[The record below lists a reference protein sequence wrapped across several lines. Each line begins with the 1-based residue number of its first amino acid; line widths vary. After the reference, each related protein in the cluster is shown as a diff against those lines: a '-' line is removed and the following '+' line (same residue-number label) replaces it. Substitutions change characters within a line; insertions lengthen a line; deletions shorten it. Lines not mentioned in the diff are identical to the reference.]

1 MEIWRKTTMH
11 DQYCKARCHRQAGFT
26 MVELMIVIAVI
37 AILSAIAVP
46 NIINSLP
53 NYRLKAAAR
62 DMYSNMQKARMQAV
76 KENGNIV
83 VIFDASINPGFYYFD
98 TNNDNAY
105 TPSEY
110 KIDLSTYG
118 SGVDYGTGSAT
129 SNWNGDNCTQATSI
143 TFNSRGTSNS
153 KTVYIQNQNN
163 DICYAITGRSSGSIK
178 LRKYNGRL
186 PFNKSNWN

>member
-1 MEIWRKTTMH
+1 MEIWRKTTMNGL
-11 DQYCKARCHRQAGFT
+11 YCKTNCHRQAGFT

-37 AILSAIAVP
+37 AILTAIAVP
-46 NIINSLP
+46 NIINWLP
-53 NYRLKAAAR
+53 NYRVKAAAR
-62 DMYSNMQKARMQAV
+62 DLFSNMQKARMQAV
-76 KENGNIV
+76 KENKNIV
-83 VIFDASINPGFYYFD
+83 TRFDASINPGFYYFD

-129 SNWNGDNCTQATSI
+129 SNWNGDNCTQAASI

-153 KTVYIQNQNN
+153 RTVYIQNKNK
-163 DICYAITGRSSGSIK
+163 DICYAITPRSSGSIK
-178 LRKYNGRL
+178 LRKYNGGL
-186 PFNKSNWN
+186 PFNTSNWN